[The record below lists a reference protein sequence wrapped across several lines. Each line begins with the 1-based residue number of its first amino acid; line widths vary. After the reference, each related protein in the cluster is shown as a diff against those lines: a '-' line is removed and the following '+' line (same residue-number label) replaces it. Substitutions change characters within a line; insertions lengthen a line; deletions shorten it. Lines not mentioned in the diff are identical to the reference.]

1 MRKNFL
7 LILPLALL
15 LLATG
20 VVAQDDDVN
29 FISSQFNIVEEA
41 ARFREILSEAGFD
54 FLEVSGGDLITQ
66 VLAEAET
73 GQGTIDVIGDLHGGF
88 PPLAAANTQDNLID
102 LLEDLEADREF
113 VPWTVE
119 LGLLDSD
126 DYLYYVPWMQATYIM
141 AAHTAALEYLPEDA
155 DLNALTWEQL
165 GAWCQ
170 NILEAEGSPRCGFP
184 HAGLFQRFLQGYLWP
199 SFTGGMVTGFK
210 SEAAADMLAWVR
222 DELWPTVH
230 PESISYEFMQ
240 DPLLSGD
247 VWVAFDHTARLIN
260 AFNEQPE
267 NFVAFPAPAGPA
279 GRGFMP
285 ALVGLGIPSAADNKE
300 GAAALIDY
308 LTQPE
313 TQAQVLRS
321 LAFFPVVT
329 GVDTSDLPAGVAL
342 EAGAVDAQA
351 NSEDALPAL
360 LPVGL
365 GERGGEINNIF
376 RAAFDRVVLNGEDIQ
391 TVLDEEGAN
400 LQTLLNETG
409 APCWAPDPASDGP
422 CQVK

>member
-1 MRKNFL
+1 MRKNLL
-7 LILPLALL
+7 LISLLAML
-15 LLATG
+15 LLASG
-20 VVAQDDDVN
+20 VVAQDGDVT
-29 FISSQFNIVEEA
+29 FLSSQFNVVEEA
-41 ARFREILSEAGFD
+41 ATFREVLAEGGYD
-54 FLEVSGGDLITQ
+54 FNEMAGGDIITQ

-73 GQGTIDVIGDLHGGF
+73 GQGEIDVIGDLHGGF
-88 PPLAAANTQDNLID
+88 PPLAAADSLDNVID

-119 LGLLDSD
+119 LGLLDSE

-141 AAHTAALEYLPEDA
+141 AAHNDALEYLPEGA
-155 DLNALTWEQL
+155 DVNALTWEQV
-165 GAWCQ
+165 GVWCQ
-170 NILEAEGSPRCGFP
+170 TMMEETGEPRCGFP
-184 HAGLFQRFLQGYLWP
+184 YAGLFHRILEGYLWP
-199 SFTGGMVTGFK
+199 SFTGGMVTQFK
-210 SEAAADMLAWVR
+210 SQGAADMLAWAR
-222 DELWPTVH
+222 DSLWPYVH

-240 DPLLSGD
+240 DPLLAGE
-247 VWVAFDHTARLIN
+247 VWVTLDHTARLIN

-285 ALVGLGIPSAADNKE
+285 VVVGLAIPSTSDNKE

-313 TQAQVLRS
+313 TQAQILS
-321 LAFFPVVT
+321 ELAFFPVVN
-329 GVDTSDLPAGVAL
+329 GVDTSNLPEGVAL
-342 EAGAVDAQA
+342 EAGAVEAQA
-351 NSEDALPAL
+351 ASADALPSL

-376 RAAFDRVVLNGEDIQ
+376 RAAFDRVVLNGEEIQ
-391 TVLDEEGAN
+391 TVLDAEGAN

-422 CQVK
+422 CQVE